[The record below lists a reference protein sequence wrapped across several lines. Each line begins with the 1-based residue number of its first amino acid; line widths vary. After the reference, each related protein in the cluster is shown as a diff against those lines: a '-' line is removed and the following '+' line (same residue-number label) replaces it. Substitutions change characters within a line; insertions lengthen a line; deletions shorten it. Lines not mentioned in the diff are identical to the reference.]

1 MAFSKRQYENF
12 IRTIVVAAV
21 AKEFRRAKIVEGIVK
36 RAKADG
42 KVATGGLI
50 RPDVTG
56 SIIPTRDD
64 RWLLDK
70 KSVQVNVGRVVYNVP
85 LKISVELNIE
95 YGTDPDYVFTRSDTD
110 AQWPRGTFPDVNK
123 IKTWIVAKTSRG
135 LLNFKYRNKPLDVS
149 NEKQIERVAYV
160 VGRSISRKG
169 VNRKYK
175 SDYFKPVKNQV
186 QKVLEAGISK
196 ASDRIIEKY
205 QEELYSSVIN
215 TIDTNVV

>member
-70 KSVQVNVGRVVYNVP
+70 KSVQVNVGRVVY
-85 LKISVELNIE
+85 KC
-95 YGTDPDYVFTRSDTD
+95 TM
-110 AQWPRGTFPDVNK
+110 
-123 IKTWIVAKTSRG
+123 AKR
-135 LLNFKYRNKPLDVS
+135 YIP
-149 NEKQIERVAYV
+149 
-160 VGRSISRKG
+160 
-169 VNRKYK
+169 
-175 SDYFKPVKNQV
+175 
-186 QKVLEAGISK
+186 
-196 ASDRIIEKY
+196 
-205 QEELYSSVIN
+205 
-215 TIDTNVV
+215 